1 MSTAAPGTPV
11 LLFTGGVWCQQ
22 LHLAHLYFCLLAF
35 VWCQQLHLAH
45 LYLCLLLVFGVNS
58 CTWHTCT
65 FVYWW
70 CLVST
75 AAPVLLFTGGVWCQ
89 QLHLAH
95 LYFCLL
101 VVFGV
106 NSCTWHTCT
115 FVYWRCLV
123 STAAPG
129 TPVLLGVTRDA
140 AQPAGG
146 TSVLP
151 AGGSTGRLRLH
162 VQPGPYGLL
171 GETLLLLALCTP
183 SPFPTCS
190 WWNHRVRGLLVQP
203 GLMDFLVRC
212 C

>member
-1 MSTAAPGTPV
+1 MFH
-11 LLFTGGVWCQQ
+11 LFI
-22 LHLAHLYFCLLAF
+22 
-35 VWCQQLHLAH
+35 
-45 LYLCLLLVFGVNS
+45 
-58 CTWHTCT
+58 
-65 FVYWW
+65 
-70 CLVST
+70 
-75 AAPVLLFTGGVWCQ
+75 GGVWCQ

-140 AQPAGG
+140 AQPAGS

-151 AGGSTGRLRLH
+151 AGGSTGRLRLL

-183 SPFPTCS
+183 SPLPYMQLVEPQGEGTPCTT
-190 WWNHRVRGLLVQP
+190 WAYGLLGEMLLALCIPHPYMQ
-203 GLMDFLVRC
+203 LVEPQGKGTSW
-212 C
+212 